1 MAVQR
6 LRTVAGTAA
15 SCPSSTIVIAKGCR
29 RPLRGTSRSNASTN
43 SNSNTSS
50 SSSTGGSGNG
60 CCSHCSSC
68 GIGSN
73 NSTSSSSTSKN
84 NKSSNK
90 KWSLARVVGSVG
102 QAPVEGGACSGA
114 LAGKTPPLT
123 EEDLEKCKGS
133 KPRSISIQ
141 LTLTRGCIL
150 GLMALTY
157 LALGGNLSACLPLS
171 AFHLDPSTADDGS
184 TVKTSWASF
193 AALEPALSPQAILRG
208 GNNNNNDD
216 SKSKSNKKDLSSS
229 NGNGNGGGVVVG
241 GGGAV
246 SPSLKAEQRNVNKEA
261 RRYALQARAARA
273 AARAAA
279 QSVERAGQAPQHSA
293 PHTATARA
301 RRASAADQAVRRSV
315 SAIAALN
322 RPHDTV
328 RATAAIAALPSPEEM
343 AQQGSGSST
352 EEQQQQKQQKKSPP
366 GSASSAPSVASKLQA
381 AAAAQALRESNSQI
395 QITAEYPGGANH
407 NRQGLP
413 LVPKPELL
421 DSGLPSFATLSTA
434 AGPSSSSTLLA
445 KRRQLP
451 PTRVASV
458 PAPSRPVM
466 AGSAG
471 DNAVHPE
478 DFMQEIAMAHA

>member
-1 MAVQR
+1 
-6 LRTVAGTAA
+6 
-15 SCPSSTIVIAKGCR
+15 
-29 RPLRGTSRSNASTN
+29 
-43 SNSNTSS
+43 
-50 SSSTGGSGNG
+50 
-60 CCSHCSSC
+60 
-68 GIGSN
+68 
-73 NSTSSSSTSKN
+73 
-84 NKSSNK
+84 
-90 KWSLARVVGSVG
+90 
-102 QAPVEGGACSGA
+102 
-114 LAGKTPPLT
+114 
-123 EEDLEKCKGS
+123 
-133 KPRSISIQ
+133 
-141 LTLTRGCIL
+141 
-150 GLMALTY
+150 MALTY

-229 NGNGNGGGVVVG
+229 NGNGNGGGGVVVG

-478 DFMQEIAMAHA
+478 DFMQDPFEIAMAHA